1 MKQFL
6 KFCLAG
12 ILLLTQIQFAF
23 AQERTVTGKVSEPSG
38 VLLPGVNIVV
48 KGTTIGTISNEEG
61 FYTITV
67 PDENAIIVFSF
78 VGYFD
83 QETPVGDQTTIDA
96 TMRAD
101 VVGLDELVVVGYG
114 TRKKANLTGA
124 VATVNREELEKIKS
138 INTTSMLEGQLP
150 GIITKQTS
158 GQPGEDNTSFS
169 IRGFGSPLIL
179 IDGNEGSLSS
189 LDPSMI
195 ESISV
200 LKDASAAIYGARSGN
215 GVILVTTKRGRI
227 NKAPTITYEGSYS
240 IQQFTHKPS
249 LITDAGRYIELMREA
264 ETNVGLTPT
273 WTEEEMQ
280 KWYDGGPGYE
290 STDWWDY
297 LFVNWA
303 PRIKHNL
310 SAEGGSEKVSYYLGL
325 GISDQQSVI
334 ASEDFFYKRY
344 NLLSNIDAKITD
356 RISFSMDLSYSHEH
370 SSETELSQTVGWA
383 YKAQP
388 MATATFPGAYPDGP
402 FVPASNTYGTHQRI
416 VGAMYKDVQG
426 GYDRIPTK
434 FNSRFE
440 LSYDLPVDGLSARTS
455 LDYRIVD
462 RRNKRIERQWDVWKQ
477 DPETL
482 DIIYDGTFGG
492 AGLGNYVQIW
502 DYNFTQIRPKAEL
515 RYNKIFGGDH
525 SLEALILGEYIEDDV
540 NQIMAKTENL
550 LSNDLLYLGLG
561 DKTYHEMDQTVTE
574 TSRASFAGRINYGY
588 QGKYLAEATFR
599 YDASSFFPPDTRWG
613 FFPSFSAGWRLSDE
627 AFLSNQSWLDNL
639 KLRASYSKTG
649 YDLNAIRYD
658 YFSGFNVFTEPLYLL
673 GTNALRRIQQ
683 GTLAN
688 PNMTWEKMTNYN
700 IGLDGNM
707 LQGLIG
713 VVAEV
718 FYRERTDILATPQE
732 AFPSTFGAQLSQQ
745 NLNSMTDRGFEIEL
759 SHQNQV
765 GDIRYSVR
773 GIFTYARSKWVH
785 FEEEDYTDP
794 DEIRILQQSGNWTN
808 RSIGY
813 VSDGLFR
820 SQAEIDESP
829 VDQDQAGNATLI
841 PGDIKYKDLND
852 DGVITWADQK
862 YLGYGTGEPDL
873 SFGLNLNAGYKGLN
887 LSVTLQGASMYSGNI
902 TGTIREPFL
911 NQSSPIE
918 LHWQER
924 FHETEN
930 PDGVLPAN
938 TYGERAHNNK
948 FSDFWLTSLTYL
960 RVENLNLSYSL
971 PKNWISKVG
980 MKNLNVFVSGQN
992 LYVLSN
998 LGIWSTELDP
1008 EATMNPNS
1016 YPPHRTITFGLT
1028 ATF

>member
-1 MKQFL
+1 MKKIL
-6 KFCLAG
+6 TICLMG
-12 ILLLTQIQFAF
+12 ILFVTQIQFAV
-23 AQERTVTGKVSEPSG
+23 AQEKTINGTVTEPSG
-38 VLLPGVNIVV
+38 VPLPGVNIVV
-48 KGTTIGTISNEEG
+48 QGTTTGSISDQDGN
-61 FYTITV
+61 FSITV
-67 PDENAIIVFSF
+67 PDANAILLFSS
-78 VGYFD
+78 VGYST
-83 QETPVGDQTTIDA
+83 QEVAVGNQTTINA
-96 TMRAD
+96 TMVED
-101 VVGLDELVVVGYG
+101 VVGLEELVVVGYG

-138 INTTSMLEGQLP
+138 INTTSLLEGQLP

-179 IDGNEGSLSS
+179 IDGNEGSLRS

-215 GVILVTTKRGRI
+215 GVILVTTKRGKT
-227 NKAPTITYEGSYS
+227 NQAPRITYEGSYS

-264 ETNVGLTPT
+264 EENVGLTPT

-280 KWYDGGPGYE
+280 KWYDGGEGYE

-297 LFVNWA
+297 LYVNWA
-303 PRIKHNL
+303 PRHKHNL
-310 SAEGGSEKVSYYLGL
+310 SAEGGTENVSYYLGL

-334 ASEDFFYKRY
+334 ASEDFYYKRY
-344 NLLSNIDAKITD
+344 NLLSNIDAKISD

-370 SSETELSQTVGWA
+370 SSETELSQTVNWV

-388 MATATFPGAYPDGP
+388 MASATFEGAYPDGP
-402 FVPASNTYGTHQRI
+402 YVPASNTYGTHQRI

-426 GYDRIPTK
+426 GYDRAPTK

-440 LSYDLPVDGLSARTS
+440 LSYDLPLDGLSARAS
-455 LDYRIVD
+455 LDYRVID

-502 DYNFTQIRPKAEL
+502 DYNFTQIKPKAEL
-515 RYNKIFGGDH
+515 RYNRDFGDH
-525 SLEALILGEYIEDDV
+525 SIEGLILGEYIEDDV

-574 TSRASFAGRINYGY
+574 TSRASFAGRFNYGY
-588 QGKYLAEATFR
+588 QGRYLAEATFR

-613 FFPSFSAGWRLSDE
+613 FFPSFSAGWRLSEE
-627 AFLSNQSWLDNL
+627 AFMSNLSWLNNL
-639 KLRASYSKTG
+639 KLRASYSQTG

-658 YFSGFNVFTEPLYLL
+658 YFAGFDVFTEPLYLL
-673 GTNALRRIQQ
+673 GTNALRRIQT

-707 LQGLIG
+707 LNGLIG
-713 VVAEV
+713 FVAEF

-745 NLNSMTDRGFEIEL
+745 NLNSLDDRGFELEI

-765 GDIRYSVR
+765 GDVNYSIR
-773 GIFTYARSKWVH
+773 GIVTYARSKWIH
-785 FEEEDYTDP
+785 FEEEDFTDP
-794 DEIRILQQSGNWTN
+794 DDIRILQWSGKWDNQT
-808 RSIGY
+808 IGY
-813 VSDGLFR
+813 KSDGIFR
-820 SQAEIDESP
+820 SQQEIDESI
-829 VDQDQAGNATLI
+829 VDQDQAGNTTII
-841 PGDIKYKDLND
+841 PGDIRYKDLNGD
-852 DGVITWADQK
+852 NVITWADQD
-862 YLGYGTGEPDL
+862 YIGYGTGEPDL
-873 SFGLNLNAGYKGLN
+873 SFGLNLNAGFKGLN
-887 LSVTLQGASMYSGNI
+887 LSVTLQGASLYSGNI
-902 TGTIREPFL
+902 DGLIREAFR
-911 NQSSPIE
+911 NQSSPLE
-918 LHWQER
+918 LHWEER
-924 FHETEN
+924 YHETNN

-938 TYGERAHNNK
+938 SYGSRAHNNK
-948 FSDFWLTSLTYL
+948 SSDFWLMSVTYL
-960 RVENLNLSYSL
+960 RVENLNLSYTL
-971 PKNWISKVG
+971 PRNWISPVG
-980 MKNLNVFVSGQN
+980 LKNLNVYVSGQN

-998 LGIWSTELDP
+998 LGMWASELDP
-1008 EATMNPNS
+1008 EATMNGGS
-1016 YPPHRTITFGLT
+1016 YPPHRTITFGLS